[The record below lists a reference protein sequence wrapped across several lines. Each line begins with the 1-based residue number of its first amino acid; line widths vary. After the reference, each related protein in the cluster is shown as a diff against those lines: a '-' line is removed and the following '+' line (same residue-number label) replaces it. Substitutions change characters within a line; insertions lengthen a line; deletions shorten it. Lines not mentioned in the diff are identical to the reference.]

1 MHESQICYNYKQHK
15 YSDEDFSQT
24 ELDQSVDILHEFI
37 FEEDEFSSCR
47 I

>member
-1 MHESQICYNYKQHK
+1 MSHK
-15 YSDEDFSQT
+15 FVTTISNTSSDEDFSQT